1 MALEGLVKDYMI
13 RNVFTAKPKDNVL
26 KVLKTIA
33 TGVDQLPVIDDE
45 GKLVGMVTWQD
56 ILEEVLLKGRNPK
69 KVLVQEVMKTKITR
83 LSPEDLVER
92 ALSYL
97 KIRKFSLPVVKND
110 KLVGLLSFMD
120 ILKSYL
126 KASSEPYK

>member
-1 MALEGLVKDYMI
+1 MTLEGLVKDYMI
-13 RNVFTAKPKDNVL
+13 RNVFTTKPKDNVL
-26 KVLKTIA
+26 KALKTIA

-45 GKLVGMVTWQD
+45 GKLGMVTWQD
-56 ILEEVLLKGRNPK
+56 ILEKVLLKGQNPK
-69 KVLVQEVMKTKITR
+69 RVLVQEVMKTKITR
-83 LSPEDLVER
+83 LSPEDSIER

>member
-1 MALEGLVKDYMI
+1 MTLEGLVKDYMI
-13 RNVFTAKPKDNVL
+13 RNVFTTKPKDNVL
-26 KVLKTIA
+26 KALKTIA

-45 GKLVGMVTWQD
+45 GKLGMVTWQD
-56 ILEEVLLKGRNPK
+56 ILEKVLLKGQNPK
-69 KVLVQEVMKTKITR
+69 RVLVQEVMKTKITR
-83 LSPEDLVER
+83 LSPEDSIER

-126 KASSEPYK
+126 KTSTESHK